1 MWYSFNAAN
10 DSVKK
15 HFPSLALWIYREI
28 MEHKKTCLRENQKR
42 KKKKEHHAAEVCYE
56 HFMDVAKMCNVKRK
70 VEHLL
75 ARNV

>member
-1 MWYSFNAAN
+1 MTALKSIFRVWPFESIGRLLNIR
-10 DSVKK
+10 K
-15 HFPSLALWIYREI
+15 HVYVRTRKE
-28 MEHKKTCLRENQKR
+28 